1 MADQP
6 EGGTHDWVSQLT
18 DRLTRLVD
26 TLQKY
31 SLRPALGI
39 ARYLLIGAVAAIVGT
54 AVLIAIVVSLT
65 KLFDDDV
72 FSGRVWA
79 TDFLFGGVIMIAGGL
94 LFWKGI
100 RKKEQS
106 NE

>member
-1 MADQP
+1 MPDEP
-6 EGGTHDWVSQLT
+6 EGGSHDWVSQLT
-18 DRLTRLVD
+18 SRLTRLTD
-26 TLQKY
+26 LLQNY
-31 SLRPALGI
+31 STKPALGI

-79 TDFLFGGVIMIAGGL
+79 TDFLFGGVIMVAGA
-94 LFWKGI
+94 FVFRKGVR
-100 RKKEQS
+100 RKETT
-106 NE
+106 ND